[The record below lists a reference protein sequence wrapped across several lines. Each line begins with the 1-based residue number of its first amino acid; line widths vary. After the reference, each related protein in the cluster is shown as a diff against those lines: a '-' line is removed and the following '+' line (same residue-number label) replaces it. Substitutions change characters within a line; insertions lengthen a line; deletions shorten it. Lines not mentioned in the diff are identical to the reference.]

1 MNNKFYNKL
10 YWAAIMFL
18 MASCISEKEDL
29 GAINENQTIEFSTY
43 IKQGSRATD
52 KTTFDVGDS
61 FGLWGCKTT
70 GDYNNSFSSNFMSN
84 VEVTKTEAGWEY
96 SPLALCPTNTA
107 ERLSFIAIY
116 PYNESQ
122 SIASSYTYTVN
133 ADPAQQEDV
142 LWGTVT
148 NAHANDRNGS
158 AINGDETEAA
168 FEATTGAVNFKFKH
182 ALCKVQFH
190 VKLDMDYSS
199 LATATLK
206 SFTLN
211 SVYQTGKLQVNAD
224 LSNITWGTFSNPQN
238 YTLLTED
245 KVLTANEA
253 SVGDALLLIPQTYP
267 TSANV
272 SLNLTYEYTVED
284 ETKTV
289 RKNYPLYVNWEPGK
303 SYKYTVTIPLNLETI
318 SVSTEIEERE
328 GDTSLD
334 PAEALPENA
343 VDLGLSVFWATHNVG
358 ASAPTVLGN
367 QYAWACIT
375 TQSEYYRSDY
385 KYYDSS
391 THIYDPLIENI
402 SGNKNYDVACSN
414 WGVPW
419 RMPKKSDFE
428 ELMNNCTWEW
438 QDNTNTEFNGVTGYK
453 VTSNVQGYTDKF
465 IFLPAALYWTG
476 TRTNRYNSSSD
487 VEKGYRWASC
497 FLGTSAFKIDDKIRY
512 EGYYIRPVHSK

>member
-10 YWAAIMFL
+10 YWVAIMFL
-18 MASCISEKEDL
+18 MVSCISEKEDFGL
-29 GAINENQTIEFSTY
+29 IDENLTIEFSTY

-52 KTTFDVGDS
+52 KATFDTDDS

-70 GDYNNSFSSNFMSN
+70 GDYNNSFPANFMSN

-96 SPLALCPTNTA
+96 SPLVLWPTNEE

-116 PYNESQ
+116 PYNSSQ
-122 SIASSYTYTVN
+122 SIASAYTYTVN

-158 AINGDETEAA
+158 AINGDEMDAA
-168 FEATTGAVNFKFKH
+168 FPATAGAVNFKFKH
-182 ALCKVQFH
+182 ALCKVQFYI
-190 VKLDMDYSS
+190 KLDMDYSS
-199 LATATLK
+199 LTTATLK
-206 SFTLN
+206 SFALN
-211 SVYQTGKLQVNAD
+211 SVYQTGKLQVKSD
-224 LSNITWGTFSNPQN
+224 LSGVTWGTFSNSQN
-238 YTLLTED
+238 YSLLTENQ
-245 KVLTANEA
+245 VLTANEV

-272 SLNLTYEYTVED
+272 SLNLTFDYVIEG

-289 RKNYPLYVNWEPGK
+289 TKNYPLYVNWEPGK

-334 PAEALPENA
+334 PDDALPENA
-343 VDLGLSVFWATHNVG
+343 VDLGLSVLWATHNVG
-358 ASAPTVLGN
+358 ASAPTVLGD

-375 TQSEYYRSDY
+375 TQSQYYRSDY
-385 KYYDSS
+385 KYYDNSPS
-391 THIYDPLIENI
+391 RYDDLAENI
-402 SGNKNYDVACSN
+402 SGNKSYDVACSN
-414 WGVPW
+414 WGSPW
-419 RMPKKSDFE
+419 CMPKKTDFE
-428 ELMNNCTWEW
+428 ELMNKCIWEW

-453 VTSNVQGYTDKF
+453 VTSKVSGYTDKF
-465 IFLPAALYWTG
+465 IFLPTAKYWTG
-476 TRTNRYNSSSD
+476 TRSNQEYSSN
-487 VEKGYRWASC
+487 VENGYRWAYC
-497 FLGTSAFKIDDKIRY
+497 FLGTSAFNINTEIRY
-512 EGYYIRPVHSK
+512 EGLYIRPVHPK